1 MNSTKDIIK
10 RILLEQAPPEAE
22 EYSPPNGPPYSDY
35 YDVGLALRRIVIDP
49 DKGNWIDTDYIDEES
64 IQTSWD
70 KKEAEQMYQKKLFEL
85 KFFDTKGK
93 ENRFPMDESR
103 DYSDKEQVK
112 EMIAD
117 NLTNEIISMLD
128 YGDIKLTYEDLNDI
142 LTNVFENAEF
152 LFMDDDSFTLTEQRE
167 YTDDHYEYRQTNIT
181 RRRLET
187 IIRAEIREQMRRGRE
202 LNNPHLNEDIV
213 RVAQRI
219 LHQMEENLSYF
230 SENYEGELDDLFNGT
245 VD

>member
-1 MNSTKDIIK
+1 MKSTRDIIK

-22 EYSPPNGPPYSDY
+22 EFSPPNGPPYSDY
-35 YDVGLALRRIVIDP
+35 YDVGLALRRIVVDP
-49 DKGNWIDTDYIDEES
+49 EGGNWIDTDYIDEES

-70 KKEAEQMYQKKLFEL
+70 KKEAEQLYQKKLYEL
-85 KFFDTKGK
+85 KFFDSKGK
-93 ENRFPMDESR
+93 IRESR

-187 IIRAEIREQMRRGRE
+187 IIRSEIREQMRRGRE

-230 SENYEGELDDLFNGT
+230 GENYEGELDDLFNGT

>member
-1 MNSTKDIIK
+1 MKSTRDIIK

-22 EYSPPNGPPYSDY
+22 EFSPPNGPPYSDY
-35 YDVGLALRRIVIDP
+35 YDVGLALRRIVVDP
-49 DKGNWIDTDYIDEES
+49 EGGNWIDTDYIDEES

-70 KKEAEQMYQKKLFEL
+70 KKEAEQLYQKKLFEL
-85 KFFDTKGK
+85 KFFDSKGK
-93 ENRFPMDESR
+93 IRESR

-187 IIRAEIREQMRRGRE
+187 IIRSEIREQMRRGRE

>member
-1 MNSTKDIIK
+1 MKSTKDIIK
-10 RILLEQAPPEAE
+10 RILLEQVSPEGE
-22 EYSPPNGPPYSDY
+22 EFSPPDGPPYNDY
-35 YDVGLALRRIVIDP
+35 YDVGLALRRIVIDK
-49 DKGNWIDTDYIDEES
+49 DNGNWIDTDYIDEES

-70 KKEAEQMYQKKLFEL
+70 IKEAEKMYQRKLYEL
-85 KFFDTKGK
+85 KFFDSKGK
-93 ENRFPMDESR
+93 IRESR

-230 SENYEGELDDLFNGT
+230 GENYEGELDDLFNGT

>member
-1 MNSTKDIIK
+1 MKSTRDIIK

-22 EYSPPNGPPYSDY
+22 EFSPPNGPPYSDY
-35 YDVGLALRRIVIDP
+35 YDVGLALRRIVVDP
-49 DKGNWIDTDYIDEES
+49 EGGNWIDTDYIDEES

-70 KKEAEQMYQKKLFEL
+70 KKEAEQLYQKKLYEL
-85 KFFDTKGK
+85 KFFDSKGK
-93 ENRFPMDESR
+93 IRESR

-181 RRRLET
+181 RRRLES